1 MTKTSTIIKNYLPEW
16 GHTVIEEG
24 AGGRVRLAL
33 DRFILDLVLLEIG
46 LPDLFVFDFVKK
58 IVGEEKYESLKII
71 ALTAA
76 DDNGSRNHATEQGFV
91 GYLTKPIIDP
101 DDIRVTM
108 ERHLPADRLWGLCLG

>member
-1 MTKTSTIIKNYLPEW
+1 MIVKDEEDIHDYIKNYLLEW
-16 GHTVIEEG
+16 GYTVIEAG

-58 IVGEEKYESLKII
+58 IAGEEKYKSLKII
-71 ALTAA
+71 ALTTA
-76 DDNGSRNHATEQGFV
+76 DDNESRNHASEKGFV

-108 ERHLPADRLWGLCLG
+108 ERHLPADRL